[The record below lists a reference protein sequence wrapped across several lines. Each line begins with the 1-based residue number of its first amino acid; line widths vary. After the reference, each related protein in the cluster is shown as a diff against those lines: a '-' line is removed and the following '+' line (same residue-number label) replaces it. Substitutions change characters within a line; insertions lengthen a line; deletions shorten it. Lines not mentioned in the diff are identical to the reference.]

1 METPAFCLPRHG
13 YLRRLDKEGLILP
26 EGKDGAAA
34 QQQVHDQRH
43 ATFQLLLQ
51 QYLYYQQST
60 DKGIYSTRTM
70 IFSHPHLGAF
80 KLLTFCILHHCCRR
94 VNRILSKNLRNRI
107 QLDKNP
113 RIQPMLIAYFLQ
125 LDCSIHPLLKEVQL
139 LEQEL
144 L

>member
-51 QYLYYQQST
+51 QYLYYQQT
-60 DKGIYSTRTM
+60 KVY
-70 IFSHPHLGAF
+70 
-80 KLLTFCILHHCCRR
+80 IL
-94 VNRILSKNLRNRI
+94 
-107 QLDKNP
+107 
-113 RIQPMLIAYFLQ
+113 
-125 LDCSIHPLLKEVQL
+125 
-139 LEQEL
+139 QEL
-144 L
+144 